1 MIKLL
6 GISGSLRAASSNTGL
21 LRAAEAFASD
31 ALKIDA
37 ATLHGMPRYEASHI
51 RESR

>member
-1 MIKLL
+1 MIKFL
-6 GISGSLRAASSNTGL
+6 GISGSLRAAIGL
-21 LRAAEAFASD
+21 LRAAEAFAAD